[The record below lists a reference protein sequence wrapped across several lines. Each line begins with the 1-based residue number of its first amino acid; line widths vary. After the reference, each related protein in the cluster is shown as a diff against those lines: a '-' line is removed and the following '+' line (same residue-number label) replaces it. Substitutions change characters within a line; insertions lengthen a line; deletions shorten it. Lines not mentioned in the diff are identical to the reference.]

1 MRRVALISLV
11 LALAIAAG
19 SSAGSA
25 PVGTGT
31 ANAAA
36 PAAGTGGTPYREVAP
51 LRPHQVAQRRPS
63 RGPLLRAFSLN
74 RPHLFLFGHPARV
87 SFRIDSR
94 YRTISVRLSLLPVA
108 SRRAASTITL
118 GQRRTGISQSVLV
131 TGREQGILPQG
142 RYRLRISARDRRGR
156 GLRRPPRISA
166 EAALSF
172 FHYRFPLVGPFSFG
186 GPDGRF
192 GAPRVGHIHQ
202 GQDVIAAQGTPIV
215 APRGG
220 VIEVVAYQA
229 GGAGYYV
236 VLHGALEDRHYV
248 FMHLAAGSTRV
259 RVGQH
264 VRTGQR
270 IGDVGATGNASG
282 PHLHFE
288 VWVGGWF
295 SGGHPIDPLPLLQ
308 RWASWS

>member
-1 MRRVALISLV
+1 VRRVVLISPA
-11 LALAIAAG
+11 LALAIALASAAG
-19 SSAGSA
+19 AASVVAS
-25 PVGTGT
+25 T
-31 ANAAA
+31 ANAVA
-36 PAAGTGGTPYREVAP
+36 PAGGTGGTPYREVAP
-51 LRPHQVAQRRPS
+51 PRPHQVAQRRPS

-74 RPHLFLFGHPARV
+74 RPRLFLFGHPARV

-94 YRTISVRLSLLPVA
+94 YRSVRVRLSLLPLG
-108 SRRAASTITL
+108 SRRAASTIDL
-118 GQRRTGISQSVLV
+118 GQRRTGLLQSILL

-142 RYRLRISARDRRGR
+142 PYRLRISARDRRGR
-156 GLRRPPRISA
+156 GLRRLARVSA

-186 GPDGRF
+186 GPDARF

-202 GQDVIAAQGTPIV
+202 GQDVIAAAGTPIV

-220 VIEVVAYQA
+220 VIQVVAYQA

-236 VLHGALEDRHYV
+236 VLRGADEDRNYV
-248 FMHLAAGSTRV
+248 LMHLAAGSTRV
-259 RVGQH
+259 RVGQR

-295 SGGHPIDPLPLLQ
+295 SGGHPIDPLPLLE